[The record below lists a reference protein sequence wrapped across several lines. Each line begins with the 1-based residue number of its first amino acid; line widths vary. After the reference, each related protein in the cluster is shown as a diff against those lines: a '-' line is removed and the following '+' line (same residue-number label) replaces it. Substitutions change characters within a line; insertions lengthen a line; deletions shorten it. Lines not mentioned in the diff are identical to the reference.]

1 MVYYWR
7 KVYLNVAILVI
18 KHSIWVLKSC
28 IWTVL
33 LVAPQCSATQLKG
46 SKFKWGLIGLVPAA
60 QCPRPHRDGIWFNL
74 NCAHCAAPAQARPQP
89 PAKTG
94 TKDKYLKSCSIA
106 ELRLVVVRS
115 LEVTTK
121 VPEDFTIK
129 APNRSFSWLKVPTST
144 FTFNTSIRHYAK
156 WAPKCLLTMIRRPF
170 SIVPW

>member
-46 SKFKWGLIGLVPAA
+46 SKFKWGLIGLVP
-60 QCPRPHRDGIWFNL
+60 
-74 NCAHCAAPAQARPQP
+74 PAQWDLIQFKLCTLRCSGPARPQP

-121 VPEDFTIK
+121 VPEGFTIKDK

>member
-46 SKFKWGLIGLVPAA
+46 SKFKWGLIGW
-60 QCPRPHRDGIWFNL
+60 CPLPSAR
-74 NCAHCAAPAQARPQP
+74 AHTGRWDLIQFKLCTLRCSGPARPQP

-115 LEVTTK
+115 LEVSTK
-121 VPEDFTIK
+121 VPEDFTITVK
-129 APNRSFSWLKVPTST
+129 APNGAISWLKVSHL
-144 FTFNTSIRHYAK
+144 RHH
-156 WAPKCLLTMIRRPF
+156 
-170 SIVPW
+170 